1 MIVSPPQ
8 LQRVFTGLR
17 LTLGLVVFGQS
28 LATAISASGITD
40 GSHHNPALL
49 VLAGIESVAALL
61 FLLPRTTA
69 PAAATLVVIFAV
81 AIALHLTT
89 GNGFPAHLLVY
100 IAAATVVAVHDRTAH
115 SRAAPLDPS
124 PGAS

>member
-1 MIVSPPQ
+1 MTVSPPQ
-8 LQRVFTGLR
+8 LPRVFTGLR

-40 GSHHNPALL
+40 VSHHDPALL
-49 VLAGIESVAALL
+49 VLAGIEAIAALL

-69 PAAATLVVIFAV
+69 PAAATLVGIFAL

-89 GNGFPAHLLVY
+89 GNGFPTHLLVY
-100 IAAATVVAVHDRTAH
+100 IAAATVVAVHDRTARRH
-115 SRAAPLDPS
+115 PAPIDPS

>member
-1 MIVSPPQ
+1 MTVSPPQ
-8 LQRVFTGLR
+8 LRRVFTGLR

-40 GSHHNPALL
+40 VADHNLALL
-49 VLAGIESVAALL
+49 LLAGIEAIAALL

-69 PAAATLVVIFAV
+69 PAAVTLVVIFAV

-100 IAAATVVAVHDRTAH
+100 IAAVTVVAVHDQTARSRTAPID
-115 SRAAPLDPS
+115 AS
-124 PGAS
+124 PGAR